1 MKTDL
6 APFVPLCST
15 ELWRVASLKYLPLT
29 LVRTVT
35 VPASLSTFNGLSNDT
50 PATKSA
56 GSSEEDLLP
65 HPAAVK
71 TNPAAIKTD
80 NNFYICIITF

>member
-15 ELWRVASLKYLPLT
+15 ELWRVGSLKYLPLT

-56 GSSEEDLLP
+56 GSFEDDLLP